1 MDGHE
6 SKVNGRLSNL
16 GQLTVQFLS
25 FELPIFKLNL
35 KIEFSPRSGKV
46 EENRMEQCNMDSRWI
61 EAFLSV
67 LRYLVLLEYLVIYSS
82 YKTACSLVHRIANYI
97 QPKNSNFAFLLD
109 VTNLIGNR
117 KSQLVIGLIGL
128 KLVAPERKL
137 RYKKYSI

>member
-1 MDGHE
+1 
-6 SKVNGRLSNL
+6 
-16 GQLTVQFLS
+16 
-25 FELPIFKLNL
+25 
-35 KIEFSPRSGKV
+35 
-46 EENRMEQCNMDSRWI
+46 MDSRWI

-97 QPKNSNFAFLLD
+97 QPKNDKLEFLLD

>member
-1 MDGHE
+1 
-6 SKVNGRLSNL
+6 
-16 GQLTVQFLS
+16 
-25 FELPIFKLNL
+25 
-35 KIEFSPRSGKV
+35 
-46 EENRMEQCNMDSRWI
+46 MDSRWI
-61 EAFLSV
+61 EAFL
-67 LRYLVLLEYLVIYSS
+67 LVLKYQVLPEYLVTYSS

>member
-1 MDGHE
+1 
-6 SKVNGRLSNL
+6 
-16 GQLTVQFLS
+16 
-25 FELPIFKLNL
+25 
-35 KIEFSPRSGKV
+35 
-46 EENRMEQCNMDSRWI
+46 MDSRWI

-97 QPKNSNFAFLLD
+97 QPKNDKLEFLLD

-128 KLVAPERKL
+128 KLVAPEHKL
-137 RYKKYSI
+137 RYKKFAI

>member
-46 EENRMEQCNMDSRWI
+46 EENRMEQCNMDLKSI
-61 EAFLSV
+61 EVFLSV
-67 LRYLVLLEYLVIYSS
+67 LKYQVLLEYLVIYSS
-82 YKTACSLVHRIANYI
+82 YKTAYSLVHRIANYI
-97 QPKNSNFAFLLD
+97 RPKIIILHF
-109 VTNLIGNR
+109 
-117 KSQLVIGLIGL
+117 
-128 KLVAPERKL
+128 
-137 RYKKYSI
+137 YWM